1 MFKGVSSSQD
11 VSRKFEE
18 CFKKNFRVFQERM
31 KGVLRKIEGCF
42 KGVFSGYPGH
52 LKEIRVFLGSLMDV
66 SQMLPESFREVPN
79 VFQGSFKGVP

>member
-42 KGVFSGYPGH
+42 KGVFSGFLRY
-52 LKEIRVFLGSLMDV
+52 LKK
-66 SQMLPESFREVPN
+66 
-79 VFQGSFKGVP
+79 FKGFSKKF